1 MLVRPFEND
10 GRPRNAQPTRFV
22 DAVRW
27 MWGGRGGVK
36 TGEREREREREI
48 WEQGPWEIKLQVEY
62 TGIIL
67 GSPVL
72 ASLRKDGIR
81 YA

>member
-1 MLVRPFEND
+1 MDV
-10 GRPRNAQPTRFV
+10 GRPRGSKNR
-22 DAVRW
+22 
-27 MWGGRGGVK
+27 
-36 TGEREREREREI
+36 REREREREI